1 MYVFMLTSIQIN
13 LDQNNMNTASE
24 TKSKIYEE
32 DSEDS
37 EESDIPIDTIKEL
50 YT

>member
-1 MYVFMLTSIQIN
+1 
-13 LDQNNMNTASE
+13 MNTASE

-32 DSEDS
+32 DSE
-37 EESDIPIDTIKEL
+37 ESDIPIDTIKEI